1 MTLPLI
7 TGDVLVST
15 VEMLLKDHKIARA
28 KQVIAVHKDNAQGV
42 EVQGPGLN
50 YQALWDAD
58 LAEARHPHR
67 LRKFKR
73 GKYQQGPVGWTLLD
87 LDPKTRQ
94 ELEDDGWRELP
105 WDGNNWSWE

>member
-15 VEMLLKDHKIARA
+15 VELLLKDHKIARA
-28 KQVIAVHKDNAQGV
+28 KQVIALHKGNAHGV
-42 EVQGPGLN
+42 DIQGPGRK

-73 GKYQQGPVGWTLLD
+73 GKYPQSPVGWTLLG

-94 ELEDDGWRELP
+94 ELENDGWRELP
-105 WDGNNWSWE
+105 WADNNWIWK